1 MSTPVSLDI
10 NATRYLYKPNVET
23 TKYFIN
29 SGGADIADQVA
40 QNTSDIND
48 LKDRLDIDEIVINDN
63 TTNITTNIST
73 NTTANTCLRG
83 KKAHFL
89 IL

>member
-40 QNTSDIND
+40 QNT
-48 LKDRLDIDEIVINDN
+48 
-63 TTNITTNIST
+63 TTLMI
-73 NTTANTCLRG
+73 
-83 KKAHFL
+83 
-89 IL
+89 